1 MFRLTYPSRPRPL
14 DGKPAGFSSKIDGCL
29 IRVSAVIRCFVFP
42 LPPLPLEQSCTFP
55 ANGGATPGAM
65 MPQSY
70 AVRPAT
76 ARDELYGRIGK
87 QVLYLFE
94 YLASM
99 PDALSTIPNRAMS

>member
-1 MFRLTYPSRPRPL
+1 
-14 DGKPAGFSSKIDGCL
+14 
-29 IRVSAVIRCFVFP
+29 
-42 LPPLPLEQSCTFP
+42 
-55 ANGGATPGAM
+55 

-99 PDALSTIPNRAMS
+99 PDALSTIPNRQCHENRRSEQEGR